1 MAFDAGIRTRYRQAL
16 QVALAAHFATT
27 DLPIPFHAGEI
38 TGRQEVDVGCVWFDN
53 KTPHKAD
60 WNNEESFFGVRV
72 LRHFAQD
79 QGGAEPRASQNEALE
94 WTFEQLED
102 GLVAV
107 VNKPDLVAAAP
118 AVDPTGW
125 PDYFIVSLV
134 AINHPEQYVTAS
146 LAAQLRNRT
155 RRGG

>member
-1 MAFDAGIRTRYRQAL
+1 VAFEAGIRTRYREAL
-16 QVALAAHFATT
+16 QVALAAHFASVE
-27 DLPIPFHAGEI
+27 LPIEFQAGEI
-38 TGRQEVDVGCVWFDN
+38 TGRQELDVGCVWFDN

-79 QGGAEPRASQNEALE
+79 QGGAEPRASQNERLE

-118 AVDPTGW
+118 EVDPAGW
-125 PDYFIVSLV
+125 PDYFIVTLV
-134 AINHPEQYVTAS
+134 AINHLEHHVTAS